1 MSINMIEIPSPGTPV
16 EELATPSLLLDLR
29 ILERNI
35 AMMHDFFRERLVKVR
50 NVTKGH
56 KCPEIAKL
64 QMTAAG
70 AVPYGLGCSKV
81 AEAQVMV
88 EAGARDIRMIE
99 QVVGRAK
106 VAGLVELARRV
117 HVIALA
123 DDPAHVEELAEAA
136 EAAKLTLDV
145 MVEIEIGLNRCGVQP
160 GQPAVSLVKR
170 IAGKKSLRFAGI
182 GAHEG
187 TIADKN
193 RNNRIKLI
201 LERVQRLLNTRED
214 LERAGFTVEICGAG
228 STTSWNIAG
237 TMEGI
242 TEIDPGSYA
251 LMDSGLVETIPDL
264 EFSPAISVVGTVI
277 SHAAADRA
285 TIDCG
290 HKALGRAADGGMP
303 SMTSPHDV
311 RVSRLNSEHGILQVG
326 AGTAIAIG
334 DRISMIPRYHGS
346 VVPAYDRFICVR
358 DSKVECAWDIA
369 ARTCH
374 Q

>member
-1 MSINMIEIPSPGTPV
+1 MIEIPSPGTPV

-251 LMDSGLVETIPDL
+251 LMDLG
-264 EFSPAISVVGTVI
+264 FS
-277 SHAAADRA
+277 
-285 TIDCG
+285 
-290 HKALGRAADGGMP
+290 
-303 SMTSPHDV
+303 
-311 RVSRLNSEHGILQVG
+311 
-326 AGTAIAIG
+326 
-334 DRISMIPRYHGS
+334 
-346 VVPAYDRFICVR
+346 R
-358 DSKVECAWDIA
+358 DHS
-369 ARTCH
+369 
-374 Q
+374 

>member
-1 MSINMIEIPSPGTPV
+1 MIEIPRIGTPV
-16 EELATPSLLLDLR
+16 EEVATPSLLLDLNV
-29 ILERNI
+29 LERNI
-35 AMMHDFFRERLVKVR
+35 ATMHDFFRDRSVRVR

-64 QMTAAG
+64 QMTANG

-81 AEAQVMV
+81 TEAEVMIA
-88 EAGARDIRMIE
+88 AGARDIRMIE
-99 QVVGRAK
+99 QVVGHAK
-106 VAGLVELARRV
+106 VKRLVELAART

-123 DDPAHVEELAEAA
+123 DDQAHVEELAQAA
-136 EAAKLTLDV
+136 EAAKIILDV
-145 MVEIEIGLNRCGVQP
+145 MVEIEIGLNRCGVSP
-160 GQPAVSLVKR
+160 GAPAVSLVKN
-170 IAGKKSLRFAGI
+170 IASKKSLRFAGI

-193 RNNRIKLI
+193 RESRIKRTR
-201 LERVQRLLNTRED
+201 ERVQRLVNTRED

-237 TMEGI
+237 VMDGI

-251 LMDSGLVETIPDL
+251 LMDSGLVDSIPDI
-264 EFSPAISVVGTVI
+264 EFFPAISVIGTVI
-277 SHAAADRA
+277 SHAAVDRA
-285 TIDCG
+285 VIDCG
-290 HKALGRAADGGMP
+290 HKALGRAADGGMATV
-303 SMTSPHDV
+303 TSPNGV
-311 RVSRLNSEHGILQVG
+311 GVSRLNSEHGILSVG
-326 AGTAIAIG
+326 PEAAVSIG

-358 DSKVECAWDIA
+358 DNKVVCAWEIA